1 MLTLSFSTTI
11 FLVEVVGAI
20 VTNSL
25 ALLVDAAHMLTDIA
39 MLAAATVTAILMQ
52 RKPTAKRTWGWARLE
67 VLTATLGSMVLFV
80 VGIYAVIE
88 AGIRLFSSESE
99 QVKSPSFLLFFGV
112 VGVAANLSS
121 LLVLYAQRAD
131 NLNMKAAFLEVMNDA
146 LGSFAVVI
154 SAVVMLLTKWGEFD
168 AIAGGVIALM
178 MIPRAASLF
187 VSSVKILLEETP
199 SDLDVDQVREHLAKV
214 PGVVAVHDLHASTV
228 ASGMPQLSAHVTVK
242 PGTSMEEAGVML
254 AKMQD
259 CLLEHFPVSIEHTT
273 FQIEPENYKE
283 RHSEHLDM

>member
-1 MLTLSFSTTI
+1 MLTLSFSTTV

-20 VTNSL
+20 LTNSL

-52 RKPTAKRTWGWARLE
+52 RKPTSKRTWGWARLE
-67 VLTATLGSMVLFV
+67 VLTAALGSMVLFV

-88 AGIRLFSSESE
+88 AGLRLFSGEAE
-99 QVKSPSFLLFFGV
+99 QVKSPSFLLFFGA
-112 VGVAANLSS
+112 VGVAANLCS
-121 LLVLYAQRAD
+121 LLILYTQRSD

-154 SAVVMLLTKWGEFD
+154 SAAVMLITGWGAFD
-168 AIAGGVIALM
+168 SIAGGVIAIM
-178 MIPRAASLF
+178 MVPRAASLF
-187 VSSVKILLEETP
+187 LSSVKILLEETP
-199 SDLDVDQVREHLAKV
+199 SELDVDQVREHLERV
-214 PGVVAVHDLHASTV
+214 PGVVAVHDLHANTV

-242 PGTSMEEAGVML
+242 AGSTMEESGVML

-273 FQIEPENYKE
+273 FQIEPADYKE